1 MFLLYFISLINL
13 VSSFEF
19 SNSKLNPIIYNKDV
33 KSTINEIIDDNNKIN
48 FLNNPNQNWC
58 IDCFK
63 NYFSNENIDFTVM
76 NYSKFINNIDKE
88 VSKYI
93 IVPDFM
99 INYGRVLT
107 LSEIEYLN
115 KYNKYSNIIF
125 HLNDYENLVIK
136 NNEFIKK
143 YKMYNFP
150 YITKYNINNFIYNL
164 VDYYKYD
171 DYLQLINWN
180 KYDIEKLDFYKL
192 EDLLYKLHIHIIFNK
207 KNKHNLDYIIKNDLS
222 FLQKKYYD

>member
-1 MFLLYFISLINL
+1 MFLLYFLILINL
-13 VSSFEF
+13 IDGFEF

-33 KSTINEIIDDNNKIN
+33 KSTINEIIYNNNKIN

-76 NYSKFINNIDKE
+76 NYSNLINNINKE
-88 VSKYI
+88 KSEFVI
-93 IVPDFM
+93 IPDFM
-99 INYGRVLT
+99 INYGRILT
-107 LSEIEYLN
+107 LSEIDNFN
-115 KYNKYSNIIF
+115 KYNEFSKIIF
-125 HLNDYENLVIK
+125 HLNDYENLVLK
-136 NNEFIKK
+136 NDDFIKK

-150 YITKYNINNFIYNL
+150 YINKYHISNFIHNL
-164 VDYYKYD
+164 VEYYKYD
-171 DYLQLINWN
+171 NYLQLINWN

-207 KNKHNLDYIIKNDLS
+207 GNKNYLDHIIKDDLS